1 MKNTAKRILAIVIL
15 VMSLL
20 GCAKTLEEQIAEQLE
35 LGQKYLLEKDYE
47 EAVVAFTKVIEL
59 EEKEIQAYTG
69 LATAYIQK
77 DDRKQAETV
86 LDQGFAVVDTL
97 SEAERTEN
105 VNQYIEEMYDMALS
119 NYEELLELAG
129 ENVSEAISYCEKILA
144 MDEDRVEMYEELAKL
159 YLRQGEY
166 DKAIEVLDRG
176 SKATKDSGLEEYKN
190 QLELEK
196 EIEERYDEA
205 IQNMVQY
212 LDSHDGEL
220 GEEVLMDEKFRKLAQ
235 ELKEPLI
242 KEYQGKYIGF
252 YPGGYI
258 YYGEMN
264 NGVREGEGKWYYGKL
279 NEVTIM
285 EGNWNDDMPNGPAII
300 NKIKNEK
307 VLIKEEGHSYALK
320 IKESCN
326 LNNGVYNGV
335 GQIIWEM
342 DSGET
347 HEWDVTYINGMLQ
360 AIQGESASICNNC
373 PANLLAGNSIYQ
385 IEGLA
390 E

>member
-1 MKNTAKRILAIVIL
+1 MKNTAKRVLTIVIL
-15 VMSLL
+15 VMSLF

-35 LGQKYLLEKDYE
+35 LGQKYLLEQNYE
-47 EAVVAFTKVIEL
+47 EAIVAFTKVIEL

-69 LATAYIQK
+69 LAMAYIQQ

-86 LDQGFAVVDTL
+86 LDQGFAIVDTL
-97 SEAERTEN
+97 SEAERTEK
-105 VNQYIEEMYDMALS
+105 VNEYIEEMYDVALV

-129 ENVSEAISYCEKILA
+129 EDVSEAIIYCEKILA
-144 MDEDRVEMYEELAKL
+144 MDEDRVEIYEELAEL

-166 DKAIEVLDRG
+166 EKAIEVLDRG
-176 SKATKDSGLEEYKN
+176 SKATKNSNLEKYKN
-190 QLELEK
+190 QLELKK

-220 GEEVLMDEKFRKLAQ
+220 SEEVLMDEEFRKLAQ

-242 KEYQGKYIGF
+242 EEYQGKYIGI

-264 NGVREGEGKWYYGKL
+264 NGIREGQGKWHYGNF
-279 NEVTIM
+279 NEITIM
-285 EGNWNDDMPNGPAII
+285 EGNWSNDMPNGPAII
-300 NKIKNEK
+300 NKIKNEN
-307 VLIKEEGHSYALK
+307 VLIKEEGHSYVLK

-326 LNNGVYNGV
+326 LNNGIYSGV

-342 DSGET
+342 DSGEI
-347 HEWDVTYINGMLQ
+347 HEWDVTYVNGILQ
-360 AIQGESASICNNC
+360 AIEGENASICNNC
-373 PANLLAGNSIYQ
+373 PAKLLVGNSIHQ
-385 IEGLA
+385 IEGLT